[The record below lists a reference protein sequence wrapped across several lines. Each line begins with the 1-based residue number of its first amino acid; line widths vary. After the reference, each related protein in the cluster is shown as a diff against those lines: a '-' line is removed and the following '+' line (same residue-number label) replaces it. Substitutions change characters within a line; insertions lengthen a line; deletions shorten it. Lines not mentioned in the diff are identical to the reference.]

1 MEEQVRLVDPALGGG
16 GGRAAGYRRRVT
28 EMYAYTIIQWLFFFY
43 FYCFAGWC
51 FESAYVSIKSREL
64 TNRGF
69 LRGPFLPIYGS
80 GAIMML
86 VVSMPFQDNIF
97 LTYIAGCVGAT
108 ALEYVTGVAM
118 EALFKVRYWDYSK
131 NKFNFQGHICLGS
144 SLAWGVLT
152 ILMTELIHV
161 PVERLVLSM
170 PEYAVT
176 MATYFLTV
184 VIFADF
190 ALSFKAAI
198 DLRNILMKMEQAKAE
213 LVHIRRRLDVIIALA
228 DQDWEE
234 RKAAFAESR
243 AEAREAQEDKGVRLE
258 ELKANIESKL
268 DKLKRLVQSKH
279 SSCPDSVREEVMDL
293 KEKYSINLELR
304 KRLGGLK
311 DFFQRDMIRANPGM
325 TSERF
330 KEALE
335 ELKQRAGRRKGE

>member
-1 MEEQVRLVDPALGGG
+1 
-16 GGRAAGYRRRVT
+16 
-28 EMYAYTIIQWLFFFY
+28 MYSYTVIQWLFFFY
-43 FYCFAGWC
+43 FYCFVGWC
-51 FESAYVSIKSREL
+51 FESSYVSIKSREL

-86 VVSMPFQDNIF
+86 VVSMPFQDNIV
-97 LTYIAGCVGAT
+97 LTYIAGCIGAT
-108 ALEYVTGVAM
+108 VLEYVTGVAM

-131 NKFNFQGHICLGS
+131 NRFNFQGHICLGS

-161 PVERLVLSM
+161 PVERLVLSI
-170 PEYAVT
+170 PEHVLTIVT
-176 MATYFLTV
+176 CVLTV

-198 DLRNILMKMEQAKAE
+198 DLRNVLMKMEQAKAE
-213 LVHIRRRLDVIIALA
+213 LVHIRKRLDVIIALA

-243 AEAREAQEDKGVRLE
+243 AEAKEAQEDKGVRLE
-258 ELKANIESKL
+258 ELKAGIESGL
-268 DKLKRLVQSKH
+268 EKLKNLLQSKH
-279 SSCPDSVREEVMDL
+279 SAYPDSVKEEIMDL
-293 KEKYSINLELR
+293 KTKYAINLELR

-311 DFFQRDMIRANPGM
+311 DFFQRDLIRSNPGM

-335 ELKQRAGRRKGE
+335 ELKQRAGRKHK

>member
-1 MEEQVRLVDPALGGG
+1 
-16 GGRAAGYRRRVT
+16 
-28 EMYAYTIIQWLFFFY
+28 MYSYAVIQWLFFFY

-86 VVSMPFQDNIF
+86 VVSMPFQDNIV
-97 LTYIAGCVGAT
+97 LTYIAGCIGAT

-152 ILMTELIHV
+152 IFMTELIHV
-161 PVERLVLSM
+161 PVEKLVLSI
-170 PEYAVT
+170 PAQILTV
-176 MATYFLTV
+176 ATYVLTV

-190 ALSFKAAI
+190 ALSFKAAM
-198 DLRNILMKMEQAKAE
+198 DLRNVLVKMEQAKAE
-213 LVHIRRRLDVIIALA
+213 LVHIRKRLDVIIALA
-228 DQDWEE
+228 DQ
-234 RKAAFAESR
+234 
-243 AEAREAQEDKGVRLE
+243 RLE
-258 ELKANIESKL
+258 ELKAGIESG
-268 DKLKRLVQSKH
+268 LKQLKQLVQSKH
-279 SSCPDSVREEVMDL
+279 SAYPDSVRDEVMDL
-293 KEKYSINLELR
+293 KTKYAVNLELR

-311 DFFQRDMIRANPGM
+311 DFFQRGLIRSNPGM